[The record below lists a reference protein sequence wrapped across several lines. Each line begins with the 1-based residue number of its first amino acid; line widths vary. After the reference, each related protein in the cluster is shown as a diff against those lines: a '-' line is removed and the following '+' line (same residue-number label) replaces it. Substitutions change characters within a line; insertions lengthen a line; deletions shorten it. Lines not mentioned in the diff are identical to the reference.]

1 MQDEEEIDSAEKL
14 NKLEK
19 RHEEARNKA
28 LANLKK
34 ICIDSW

>member
-1 MQDEEEIDSAEKL
+1 MQDEEAIDSAEKL
-14 NKLEK
+14 SKLEK
-19 RHEEARNKA
+19 KHEKARNKA